1 MIIDGKKCS
10 EEILES
16 LRKDISEYKEKIGKV
31 PGLAVIILGNNAAS
45 KIYVKSKIKACEK
58 TGILS
63 REIILDENISEEEL
77 INEIEK
83 LNNDKNI
90 NGILVQL
97 PLPSHINE
105 KKICEAINVKKD
117 VDGFKAENLGK
128 IMLGDDD
135 GFISCTPQ
143 GIIYLI
149 DQLNMDLNGKNVVV
163 VGRSN
168 IVGKPVASLLINK
181 GATTTVCNSKTKDLA
196 GILRKADIIVIA
208 IGKAKFL
215 TKDMVKEGAVVIDV
229 GINRVDGKIYGDVDF
244 ENVKDIVSHIT
255 PVPGGVG
262 PMTIAMLLKNTV
274 KSFCKEELVN
284 GN

>member
-10 EEILES
+10 EEILEN
-16 LRKDISEYKEKIGKV
+16 LKKEVSEYKEKLGKV
-31 PGLAVIILGNNAAS
+31 PGLAVIILGDNPAS
-45 KIYVKSKIKACEK
+45 KIYVKSKIRACEK
-58 TGILS
+58 TGVLS
-63 REIILDENISEEEL
+63 KEIILDENVSEEEL
-77 INEIEK
+77 IKEIEK

-97 PLPSHINE
+97 PLPAHINE
-105 KKICEAINVKKD
+105 KKVCEAISVKKD
-117 VDGFKAENLGK
+117 VDGFKPENLGK
-128 IMLGDDD
+128 IMLGDED

-149 DQLNMDLNGKNVVV
+149 DQLNMDLHGKNVVV

-181 GATTTVCNSKTKDLA
+181 GATTTICNSKTKDLS
-196 GILRKADIIVIA
+196 GILKRADIIVIA

-215 TKDMVKEGAVVIDV
+215 TKDMVKEGAVIIDV
-229 GINRVDGKIYGDVDF
+229 GINRVDGKICGDVDF
-244 ENVKDIVSHIT
+244 ENVSQIASHIT

-274 KSFCKEELVN
+274 KAFCKEELVN

>member
-10 EEILES
+10 EEILEN
-16 LRKDISEYKEKIGKV
+16 LRRDISEYKEKTGKV

-45 KIYVKSKIKACEK
+45 KIYVKSKIRACEK

-63 REIILDENISEEEL
+63 KEIILDENISEEEL

-105 KKICEAINVKKD
+105 KKICEAISVKKD

-149 DQLNMDLNGKNVVV
+149 DQLNMDLHGKNVVV

-181 GATTTVCNSKTKDLA
+181 GATTTVCNSRTKDLA
-196 GILRKADIIVIA
+196 GILKKADIIVIA

-229 GINRVDGKIYGDVDF
+229 GINRVDGKICGDVDF

-274 KSFCKEELVN
+274 KAFCKEELVN

>member
-10 EEILES
+10 EEILEN
-16 LRKDISEYKEKIGKV
+16 LRKDISEYKEKTGKV

-45 KIYVKSKIKACEK
+45 KIYVKSKIRACEK

-83 LNNDKNI
+83 LNSDKNI

-105 KKICEAINVKKD
+105 KKICEAISVKKD

-149 DQLNMDLNGKNVVV
+149 DQLNMDLHGKNVVV

-181 GATTTVCNSKTKDLA
+181 GATTTVCNSRTKDLA
-196 GILRKADIIVIA
+196 GILKKADIIVIA

-229 GINRVDGKIYGDVDF
+229 GINRVDGKIYGDVDY

-274 KSFCKEELVN
+274 KAFCKEELVN

>member
-10 EEILES
+10 EEILEN
-16 LRKDISEYKEKIGKV
+16 LRKDISEYKEKTGKV

-45 KIYVKSKIKACEK
+45 KIYVKSKIRACEK

-105 KKICEAINVKKD
+105 KKICEAISVKKD

-149 DQLNMDLNGKNVVV
+149 DQLNMDLHGKNVVV

-181 GATTTVCNSKTKDLA
+181 GATTTVCNSRTKDLA
-196 GILRKADIIVIA
+196 GILKKADIIVIA

-229 GINRVDGKIYGDVDF
+229 GINRVDGKICGDVDY

-274 KSFCKEELVN
+274 KAFCKEELVN

>member
-10 EEILES
+10 EEILEN
-16 LRKDISEYKEKIGKV
+16 LRRDISEYKEKTGKM

-45 KIYVKSKIKACEK
+45 KIYVKSKIRACEK

-63 REIILDENISEEEL
+63 KEIILDENISEEEL

-97 PLPSHINE
+97 PLPPHINE
-105 KKICEAINVKKD
+105 KKICEAISVKKD

-149 DQLNMDLNGKNVVV
+149 DQLNMDLHGKNVVV

-229 GINRVDGKIYGDVDF
+229 GINRVDGKICGDVDY

-274 KSFCKEELVN
+274 KAFCKEELVN

>member
-10 EEILES
+10 EEILEN
-16 LRKDISEYKEKIGKV
+16 LRRDISEYKEKTGKV

-45 KIYVKSKIKACEK
+45 KIYVKSKIRACEK

-97 PLPSHINE
+97 PLPPHINE
-105 KKICEAINVKKD
+105 KKICEAISVKKD

-149 DQLNMDLNGKNVVV
+149 DQLNMDLHGKNVVV

-196 GILRKADIIVIA
+196 GILKKADIIVIA

-215 TKDMVKEGAVVIDV
+215 TKDMVREGAVVIDV
-229 GINRVDGKIYGDVDF
+229 GINRVDGKICGDVDY

-274 KSFCKEELVN
+274 KAFCKEELVN

>member
-10 EEILES
+10 EEILEN
-16 LRKDISEYKEKIGKV
+16 LRRDISEYKEKTGKV

-45 KIYVKSKIKACEK
+45 KIYVKSKIRACEK

-105 KKICEAINVKKD
+105 KKICEAISVKKD

-149 DQLNMDLNGKNVVV
+149 DQLNMDLHGKNVVV

-181 GATTTVCNSKTKDLA
+181 GATTTVCNSRTKDLA
-196 GILRKADIIVIA
+196 GILKKADIIVIA

-229 GINRVDGKIYGDVDF
+229 GINRVDGKIYGDVDY

-255 PVPGGVG
+255 PVPGGVEIG
-262 PMTIAMLLKNTV
+262 RASCRERV
-274 KSFCKEELVN
+274 
-284 GN
+284 

>member
-10 EEILES
+10 EEILEN
-16 LRKDISEYKEKIGKV
+16 LRRDISEYKEKTGKV

-45 KIYVKSKIKACEK
+45 KIYVKSKIRACEK

-83 LNNDKNI
+83 LNSDKNI

-105 KKICEAINVKKD
+105 KKICEAISVKKD

-149 DQLNMDLNGKNVVV
+149 DQLNMDLHGKNVVV

-181 GATTTVCNSKTKDLA
+181 GATTTVCNSRTKDLA
-196 GILRKADIIVIA
+196 GILKKADIIVIA

-229 GINRVDGKIYGDVDF
+229 GINRVDGKICGDVDF

-274 KSFCKEELVN
+274 KAFCKEELVN

>member
-10 EEILES
+10 EEILEN
-16 LRKDISEYKEKIGKV
+16 LKQEVSEYKEKLGKV
-31 PGLAVIILGNNAAS
+31 PGLAVIILGDNPAS
-45 KIYVKSKIKACEK
+45 KIYVKSKIRACEK
-58 TGILS
+58 IGVLS
-63 REIILDENISEEEL
+63 KEIILDENVSEEEL
-77 INEIEK
+77 IKEIEK

-97 PLPSHINE
+97 PLPAHINE
-105 KKICEAINVKKD
+105 KRVCEAISVKKD
-117 VDGFKAENLGK
+117 VDGFKPENLGK
-128 IMLGDDD
+128 IMLGDED

-149 DQLNMDLNGKNVVV
+149 DQLNMDLHGKNVVV

-181 GATTTVCNSKTKDLA
+181 GATTTICNSKTKDLS
-196 GILRKADIIVIA
+196 GILKRADIIVIA

-215 TKDMVKEGAVVIDV
+215 TKDMVKEGAVIIDV
-229 GINRVDGKIYGDVDF
+229 GINRVDGKICGDVDF
-244 ENVKDIVSHIT
+244 ENVSQIASHIT

-274 KSFCKEELVN
+274 KAFCKEELVN

>member
-1 MIIDGKKCS
+1 MIIDGKKYS

-16 LRKDISEYKEKIGKV
+16 LREEVNLHKERFGRV
-31 PGLAVIILGNNAAS
+31 PGLAVIILGDNPAS
-45 KIYVKSKIKACEK
+45 KIYVKSKIRACEK
-58 TGILS
+58 VGVSSI
-63 REIILDENISEEEL
+63 EVVLDENISEEEL
-77 INEIEK
+77 IKKIEE
-83 LNNDKNI
+83 LNNDRNV

-97 PLPSHINE
+97 PLPAHIDE
-105 KKICEAINVKKD
+105 KRVCDAISIRKD
-117 VDGFKAENLGK
+117 VDGFKPESLGK

-149 DQLNMDLNGKNVVV
+149 DQLGMDLHGKNAVV

-181 GATTTVCNSKTKDLA
+181 GATVTVCNSKTVDLA
-196 GILRKADIIVIA
+196 GILKKADLIVIA

-215 TKDMVKEGAVVIDV
+215 TKDMVKEGAVIIDV
-229 GINRVDGKIYGDVDF
+229 GINRVDGKICGDVDF
-244 ENVKDIVSHIT
+244 DEVSQIASFIT

-274 KSFCKEELVN
+274 KAFCKEEAIN

>member
-10 EEILES
+10 EEILEN
-16 LRKDISEYKEKIGKV
+16 LRRDISEYKEKTGKV

-45 KIYVKSKIKACEK
+45 KIYVKSKIRACEK

-97 PLPSHINE
+97 PLPPHINE
-105 KKICEAINVKKD
+105 KKICEAISVKKD

-149 DQLNMDLNGKNVVV
+149 DQLNMDLHGKNVVV

-215 TKDMVKEGAVVIDV
+215 TKDMVKEEAVVIDV
-229 GINRVDGKIYGDVDF
+229 GINRVDGKICGDVDY

-274 KSFCKEELVN
+274 KAFCKEELVN

>member
-10 EEILES
+10 EEILEN
-16 LRKDISEYKEKIGKV
+16 LRRDISEYKEKTGKV

-45 KIYVKSKIKACEK
+45 KIYVKSKIRACEK

-97 PLPSHINE
+97 PLPPHINE
-105 KKICEAINVKKD
+105 KKICEAISVKKD

-143 GIIYLI
+143 GIIYII
-149 DQLNMDLNGKNVVV
+149 DQLNMDLHGKNVVV

-229 GINRVDGKIYGDVDF
+229 GINRVDGKICGDVDY

-274 KSFCKEELVN
+274 KAFCKEELVN

>member
-1 MIIDGKKCS
+1 MIIDGKKYS
-10 EEILES
+10 EEILEN
-16 LRKDISEYKEKIGKV
+16 LRRDISEYKEKTGKV

-45 KIYVKSKIKACEK
+45 KIYVKSKIRACEK

-97 PLPSHINE
+97 PLPPHINE
-105 KKICEAINVKKD
+105 KKICEAISVKKD

-149 DQLNMDLNGKNVVV
+149 DQLNMDLHGKNVVV

-229 GINRVDGKIYGDVDF
+229 GINRVDGKICGDVDY

-274 KSFCKEELVN
+274 KAFCKEELVN

>member
-10 EEILES
+10 EEILEN
-16 LRKDISEYKEKIGKV
+16 LRRDISEYKGKTGKV

-45 KIYVKSKIKACEK
+45 KIYVKSKIRACEK

-97 PLPSHINE
+97 PLPPHINE
-105 KKICEAINVKKD
+105 KKICEAISVKKD

-149 DQLNMDLNGKNVVV
+149 DQLNMDLHGKNVVV

-229 GINRVDGKIYGDVDF
+229 GINRVDGKICGDVDY

-274 KSFCKEELVN
+274 KAFCKEELVN

>member
-10 EEILES
+10 EEILEN
-16 LRKDISEYKEKIGKV
+16 LRKDISEYKEKTGKV

-45 KIYVKSKIKACEK
+45 KIYVKSKIRACEK

-105 KKICEAINVKKD
+105 KKICEAISVKKD

>member
-10 EEILES
+10 EEILDN
-16 LRKDISEYKEKIGKV
+16 LRKEVSEYKEKLGKI
-31 PGLAVIILGNNAAS
+31 PGLAVIMLGEHAAS
-45 KIYVKSKIKACEK
+45 KIYVKSKIRACEK
-58 TGILS
+58 VGVCS
-63 REIILDENISEEEL
+63 KEIILPENISEEEL
-77 INEIEK
+77 LQEIEK
-83 LNNDKNI
+83 LNNDKEV

-97 PLPSHINE
+97 PLPKHINE
-105 KKICEAINVKKD
+105 KKVCEAISIKKD
-117 VDGFKAENLGK
+117 VDGFKPESLGK

-149 DQLNMDLNGKNVVV
+149 DSLNMDLVGKNVVV

-168 IVGKPVASLLINK
+168 IVGKPVASLLINR
-181 GATTTVCNSKTKDLA
+181 GATTTICNSKTKNLT
-196 GILRKADIIVIA
+196 GILKGADLIVIA

-215 TKDMVKEGAVVIDV
+215 TKDMVKDGAVVIDV
-229 GINRVDGKIYGDVDF
+229 GINRENGKICGDVDF
-244 ENVKDIVSHIT
+244 ENVKEVASHIT

-274 KSFCKEELVN
+274 KAFCKEELTN
-284 GN
+284 GK

>member
-10 EEILES
+10 EEILEN
-16 LRKDISEYKEKIGKV
+16 LRRDISEYKEKTGKV

-45 KIYVKSKIKACEK
+45 KIYVKSKIRACEK

-105 KKICEAINVKKD
+105 KKICEAISVKKD

-149 DQLNMDLNGKNVVV
+149 DQLNMDLHGKNVVV

-181 GATTTVCNSKTKDLA
+181 GATTTVCNSRTKDLA
-196 GILRKADIIVIA
+196 GILKKADIIVIA

-229 GINRVDGKIYGDVDF
+229 GINRVDGKICGDVDY

-274 KSFCKEELVN
+274 KAFCKEELVN

>member
-10 EEILES
+10 EEILEN
-16 LRKDISEYKEKIGKV
+16 LRRDISEYKEKTGKV

-45 KIYVKSKIKACEK
+45 KIYVKSKIRACEK

-83 LNNDKNI
+83 LNSDKNI

-105 KKICEAINVKKD
+105 KKICEAISVKKD

-149 DQLNMDLNGKNVVV
+149 DQLNMDLHGKNVVV

-181 GATTTVCNSKTKDLA
+181 GATTTVCNSRTKDLA
-196 GILRKADIIVIA
+196 GILKKADIIVIA

-229 GINRVDGKIYGDVDF
+229 GINRVEGKIYGDVDY

-274 KSFCKEELVN
+274 KAFCKEELVN

>member
-10 EEILES
+10 EEILET
-16 LRKDISEYKEKIGKV
+16 LKNEIEAHKMRFNRV
-31 PGLAVIILGNNAAS
+31 PGLAVIIVGDNPAS
-45 KIYVKSKIKACEK
+45 KIYVKSKVKACEK
-58 TGILS
+58 VGIRS
-63 REIILDENISEEEL
+63 VEIILDKGISEDEL
-77 INEIEK
+77 IKEIEK
-83 LNNDKNI
+83 LNEDRDI

-97 PLPSHINE
+97 PLPAHINE
-105 KKICEAINVKKD
+105 KKVCEAITIKKD
-117 VDGFKAENLGK
+117 VDGFKPENLGK

-135 GFISCTPQ
+135 GFVSCTPQ
-143 GIIYLI
+143 GIMYLI
-149 DQLNMDLNGKNVVV
+149 DQVGMDLNGKNAVV

-168 IVGKPVASLLINK
+168 IVGKPAASLLINR
-181 GATTTVCNSKTKDLA
+181 GATVTVCNSKTQDLT
-196 GILRKADIIVIA
+196 GILKRADLIVIA

-215 TKDMVKEGAVVIDV
+215 KKDMVKEGAVIIDV

-244 ENVKDIVSHIT
+244 EEVSTVASHIT

-274 KSFCKEELVN
+274 KAFCKEEAVN

>member
-10 EEILES
+10 EEILEN
-16 LRKDISEYKEKIGKV
+16 LRKDILEYKEKIGKV

-45 KIYVKSKIKACEK
+45 KIYVKSKIRACEK

-105 KKICEAINVKKD
+105 KKICEAISVKKD

-149 DQLNMDLNGKNVVV
+149 DQLNMDLHGKNVVV

-181 GATTTVCNSKTKDLA
+181 GATTTVCNSRTKDLA
-196 GILRKADIIVIA
+196 GILKKADIIVIA

-229 GINRVDGKIYGDVDF
+229 GINRVDGKIYGDVDY

-274 KSFCKEELVN
+274 KAFCKEELVN

>member
-1 MIIDGKKCS
+1 MIIDGKKYS
-10 EEILES
+10 EEILEN
-16 LRKDISEYKEKIGKV
+16 LRRDISEYKEKTGKV

-45 KIYVKSKIKACEK
+45 KIYVKSKIRACEK

-63 REIILDENISEEEL
+63 KEIILDENISEEEL

-97 PLPSHINE
+97 PLPPHINE
-105 KKICEAINVKKD
+105 KKICEAISVKKD

-149 DQLNMDLNGKNVVV
+149 DQLNMDLHGKNVVV

-229 GINRVDGKIYGDVDF
+229 GINRVDGKICGDVDY

-274 KSFCKEELVN
+274 KAFCKEELVN

>member
-10 EEILES
+10 EEILET
-16 LRKDISEYKEKIGKV
+16 LKTEIAIHRERFNRV
-31 PGLAVIILGNNAAS
+31 PGLAVIIVGDNPAS

-58 TGILS
+58 VGIKNI
-63 REIILDENISEEEL
+63 EIVLDKGISEEKL
-77 INEIEK
+77 IEEIEK
-83 LNNDKNI
+83 LNNDRNV

-97 PLPSHINE
+97 PLPAHINE
-105 KKICEAINVKKD
+105 KRVCNAISAGKD
-117 VDGFKAENLGK
+117 VDGFKPENLGK

-135 GFISCTPQ
+135 GFVSCTPQ
-143 GIIYLI
+143 GILYLI
-149 DQLNMDLNGKNVVV
+149 DQTGMDLNGKNAVV

-168 IVGKPVASLLINK
+168 IVGKPVASLLINR
-181 GATTTVCNSKTKDLA
+181 GATVTVCNSKTQDLP
-196 GILRKADIIVIA
+196 GILKRADLIVIA

-215 TKDMVKEGAVVIDV
+215 KKDMVKEGAVVIDV
-229 GINRVDGKIYGDVDF
+229 GINRVDGKIYGDADF
-244 ENVKDIVSHIT
+244 EEVSTVASHIT

-274 KSFCKEELVN
+274 KAFCKEEAVN

>member
-10 EEILES
+10 EEILEN
-16 LRKDISEYKEKIGKV
+16 LRRDISEYKEKTGKV

-45 KIYVKSKIKACEK
+45 KIYVKSKIRACEK

-105 KKICEAINVKKD
+105 KKICEAISVKKD

-149 DQLNMDLNGKNVVV
+149 DQLNMDLHGKNVVV

-181 GATTTVCNSKTKDLA
+181 GATTTVCNSRTKDLA
-196 GILRKADIIVIA
+196 GILKKADIIVIA

-229 GINRVDGKIYGDVDF
+229 GINRVDGKICGDVDF

-274 KSFCKEELVN
+274 KAFCKEELVN

>member
-10 EEILES
+10 EEILEN
-16 LRKDISEYKEKIGKV
+16 LRRDISEYKEKTGKV

-45 KIYVKSKIKACEK
+45 KIYVKSKIRACEK

-83 LNNDKNI
+83 LNSDKNI

-105 KKICEAINVKKD
+105 KKICEAISVKKD

-149 DQLNMDLNGKNVVV
+149 DQLNMDLHGKNVVV

-181 GATTTVCNSKTKDLA
+181 GATTTVCNSRTKDLA
-196 GILRKADIIVIA
+196 GILKKADIIVIA

-229 GINRVDGKIYGDVDF
+229 GINRVDGKIYGDVDY

-274 KSFCKEELVN
+274 KAFCKEELVN

>member
-229 GINRVDGKIYGDVDF
+229 GINRVDGKIYGDVDY

-274 KSFCKEELVN
+274 KAFCKEELVN

>member
-10 EEILES
+10 EEILEN
-16 LRKDISEYKEKIGKV
+16 LRRDISEYKEKTGKV

-45 KIYVKSKIKACEK
+45 KIYVKSKIRACEK

-105 KKICEAINVKKD
+105 KKICEAISVKKD

-149 DQLNMDLNGKNVVV
+149 DQLNMDLHGKNVVV

-181 GATTTVCNSKTKDLA
+181 GATTTVCNSRTKDLA
-196 GILRKADIIVIA
+196 GILKKADIIVIA

-229 GINRVDGKIYGDVDF
+229 GINRVDGKIYGDVDY

-274 KSFCKEELVN
+274 KAFCKKELVN

>member
-16 LRKDISEYKEKIGKV
+16 LKQEVSEYKEKLGKV
-31 PGLAVIILGNNAAS
+31 PGLAVIILGDNPAS
-45 KIYVKSKIKACEK
+45 KIYVKSKIRACEK
-58 TGILS
+58 TGVLS
-63 REIILDENISEEEL
+63 KEIILDENVSEEEL
-77 INEIEK
+77 IKEIEK

-97 PLPSHINE
+97 PLPAHINE
-105 KKICEAINVKKD
+105 KRVCEAISVKKD
-117 VDGFKAENLGK
+117 VDGFKPENLGK
-128 IMLGDDD
+128 IMLGDED

-149 DQLNMDLNGKNVVV
+149 DQLNMDLHGKNVVV

-181 GATTTVCNSKTKDLA
+181 GATTTICNSKTKDLS
-196 GILRKADIIVIA
+196 GILKRADIIVIA

-215 TKDMVKEGAVVIDV
+215 TKDMVKEGAVIIDV
-229 GINRVDGKIYGDVDF
+229 GINRVDGKICGDVDF
-244 ENVKDIVSHIT
+244 ENVSQIASHIT

-274 KSFCKEELVN
+274 KAFCKEELVN

>member
-10 EEILES
+10 EEILEN
-16 LRKDISEYKEKIGKV
+16 LRKDISEYKEKTGKV

-45 KIYVKSKIKACEK
+45 KIYVKSKIRACEK

-105 KKICEAINVKKD
+105 KKICEAISVKKD

-149 DQLNMDLNGKNVVV
+149 DQLNMDLHGKNVVV

-181 GATTTVCNSKTKDLA
+181 GATTTVCNSRTKDLA
-196 GILRKADIIVIA
+196 GILKKADIIVIA

-229 GINRVDGKIYGDVDF
+229 GINRVDGKICGDVDF

-274 KSFCKEELVN
+274 KAFCNEELVN

>member
-16 LRKDISEYKEKIGKV
+16 LKQEVSEYKEKLGKV
-31 PGLAVIILGNNAAS
+31 PGLAVIILGDNPAS
-45 KIYVKSKIKACEK
+45 KIYVKSKIRACEK
-58 TGILS
+58 TGVLS
-63 REIILDENISEEEL
+63 KEIILDENVSEEEL
-77 INEIEK
+77 IKEIAK

-97 PLPSHINE
+97 PLPAHINE
-105 KKICEAINVKKD
+105 KRVCEAISVKKD
-117 VDGFKAENLGK
+117 VDGFKPENLGK
-128 IMLGDDD
+128 IMLGDED

-149 DQLNMDLNGKNVVV
+149 DQLNMDLHGKNVVV

-181 GATTTVCNSKTKDLA
+181 GATTTICNSKTKDLS
-196 GILRKADIIVIA
+196 GILKRADIIVIA

-215 TKDMVKEGAVVIDV
+215 TKDMVKEGAVIIDV
-229 GINRVDGKIYGDVDF
+229 GINRVDGKICGDVDF
-244 ENVKDIVSHIT
+244 ENVSQIASHIT

-274 KSFCKEELVN
+274 KAFCKEELVN